1 MCAKRKISG
10 GRTWTFLCIAIL
22 RVARARAR
30 AGGVPLTRR
39 RRRRRS
45 ARVRARGWTNT
56 LRDEEFSAAMC
67 ARDESGTVRSRVQS
81 GVGSARSEDTE
92 GTEKKVVFSVP
103 SVLALSAPC
112 WDECAL
118 GSKAVWRE
126 AGRRRGR
133 ARRAGL
139 ARALTA
145 GAGGMPSAYMP
156 MSLRAPFRLWT
167 SMRCLRISSKKAR
180 RFFLAARA
188 ARVMLPWLWM
198 STVSR

>member
-81 GVGSARSEDTE
+81 DVGSARSEDTE

-145 GAGGMPSAYMP
+145 GLGVCLRPTCLCLCGRPSGSGRRCGVCGSARRRRAGSSSP
-156 MSLRAPFRLWT
+156 RAPRG
-167 SMRCLRISSKKAR
+167 
-180 RFFLAARA
+180 
-188 ARVMLPWLWM
+188 
-198 STVSR
+198 